1 MSSLTLYRLQACPFC
16 ERVVKVLQNL
26 NLSYQSRF
34 VLPMH
39 SDRSVVKRI
48 TGART
53 VPVLIDDQTGAVV
66 AESDTIVTY
75 LQKTYGDR

>member
-1 MSSLTLYRLQACPFC
+1 
-16 ERVVKVLQNL
+16 
-26 NLSYQSRF
+26 
-34 VLPMH
+34 MH

-75 LQKTYGDR
+75 LQKTYGDQ